1 MIFNLFK
8 AKPTLKELIPKGFV
22 DIHSH
27 ILPGIDDGAKNIE
40 ESIKLISEMKKMG
53 FSKII
58 ATPHIYPGLYNNTGE
73 KIKKCFKE
81 IKDVDSSVSYAAEYL
96 IGKYMVEH
104 IEKKSILTLKDNYV
118 LVEIN
123 FHAEP
128 LDLYD
133 VIFKLKTN
141 GFKPILAHP
150 ERYLYYLNDFNKFY
164 KLKKF
169 GCLFQLNF
177 LSITG
182 FYGKKVLE
190 LSNKL
195 LDKNLI
201 DFTASDIHNHE
212 NIKNIESKILIKNKN
227 ISKLNS
233 SFEKTCKV
241 FL

>member
-8 AKPTLKELIPKGFV
+8 AKPTLKELIPNGFV

-27 ILPGIDDGAKNIE
+27 ILPGIDDGAKNVE

-58 ATPHIYPGLYNNTGE
+58 ATPHIYPGLYNNTDE

-81 IKDVDSSVSYAAEYL
+81 IKDVNSSISYAAEYL
-96 IGKYMVEH
+96 IGRYMIEH

-141 GFKPILAHP
+141 GFNPILAHP
-150 ERYLYYLNDFNKFY
+150 ERYLYYLNDFKKFY
-164 KLKKF
+164 KLKNF

-182 FYGKKVLE
+182 FYGKKY
-190 LSNKL
+190 
-195 LDKNLI
+195 
-201 DFTASDIHNHE
+201 
-212 NIKNIESKILIKNKN
+212 
-227 ISKLNS
+227 
-233 SFEKTCKV
+233 
-241 FL
+241 